1 MAIHTDV
8 SQVIRLAIIG
18 SLNDNMTVNVL
29 HYYRPDTTP
38 ITPAMLSAFITA
50 WQADVQTPYLS
61 GIAAQWTLRQ
71 LSARTVTEPSAQA
84 ELSLASIP
92 GGVTGSEATA
102 NQVAGII
109 SWRTGYAGR
118 RYRGRT
124 FMPAVPEDRLNAGR
138 LSTDLLTLRYL
149 NFANAA
155 MAVTVDAVVHTLC
168 ILSDPS
174 GHLPGSP
181 SGGQLPAEA
190 IDVTSYVIRDIPG
203 TIRRRRIGVGS

>member
-1 MAIHTDV
+1 MPIHTNVD
-8 SQVIRLAIIG
+8 QVVRLAIVG

-29 HYYRPDTTP
+29 HYIRSGITP
-38 ITPAMLSAFITA
+38 INSAMLQAFITA
-50 WQADVQTPYLS
+50 WQADCQTPYLS

-71 LSARTVTEPSAQA
+71 YSARTVVEPSAQA
-84 ELSLASIP
+84 ELSVASIP

-118 RYRGRT
+118 RRRGRT

-138 LSTDLLTLRYL
+138 LTADLLTLRYL

-155 MAVTVDAVVHTLC
+155 LQVTVDAVVYQLC

-181 SGGQLPAEA
+181 SGDQIPAEA
-190 IDVTSYVIRDIPG
+190 SDVTSFIIRDVPG